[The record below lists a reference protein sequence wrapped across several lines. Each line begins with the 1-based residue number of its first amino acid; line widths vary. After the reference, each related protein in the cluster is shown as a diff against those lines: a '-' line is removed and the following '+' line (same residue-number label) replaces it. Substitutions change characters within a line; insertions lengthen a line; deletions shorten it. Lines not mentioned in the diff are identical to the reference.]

1 MTLKNYKPALLL
13 GLLALSFL
21 LPACISYSFTG
32 TNIDPSIKT
41 MTIRNFENNSGEG
54 PSSLTTQVSE
64 EFRNYF
70 QRNSNLKLVNDGGDI
85 ELEGQILS
93 YSFSPAAIQNDDR
106 LGDIAGANRL
116 TIRLQVRYRNSK
128 DPKQDFEQSFSSFA
142 DFPQNVNISAIDE
155 RSIRQITE
163 RMVQDVFNKTLAN
176 W

>member
-1 MTLKNYKPALLL
+1 MILKSYKLILLFSIIAISFALP
-13 GLLALSFL
+13 G
-21 LPACISYSFTG
+21 CISYSFTG

-41 MTIRNFENNSGEG
+41 MTIQNFENNSGEG
-54 PSSLTTQVSE
+54 PSFMTNLVSE
-64 EFRNYF
+64 EFRTYF
-70 QRNSNLKLVNDGGDI
+70 QRNSNLRLVADGGDI

-93 YSFSPAAIQNDDR
+93 YNFSPAAIQNNET

-116 TIRLQVRYRNSK
+116 TIRLQVRYKNNK

-142 DFPQNVNISAIDE
+142 DFPQNQNISQIDE